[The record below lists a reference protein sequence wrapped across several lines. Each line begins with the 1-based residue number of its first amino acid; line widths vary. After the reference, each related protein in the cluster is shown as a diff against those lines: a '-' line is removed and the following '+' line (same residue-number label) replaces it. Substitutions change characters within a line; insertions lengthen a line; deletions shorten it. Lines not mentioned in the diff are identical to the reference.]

1 MKLKSLLKKFKTS
14 EFWVAIS
21 TSGISAVVKML
32 AGLLINKIISIK
44 IGPRG
49 IAMIG
54 QFLNFSALAT
64 NLANASYGQG
74 VTKYIADPDV
84 DERKVL
90 ATSNI
95 FTTAI
100 SIVIGLVIAMLARQ
114 LSYFLFKTEEYTYIF
129 YIFAAALPFF
139 ALNSLLLSSING
151 FREFKLLAVL
161 KITNS
166 IVALIIAGL
175 LCWYFLLDGA
185 LIALSINTS
194 VVFVLS
200 VYIIVKA
207 KKFSKLFNF
216 NLSDFDK
223 KTLVKLLGFALMTL
237 TSAQLKPL
245 VLLYLRNY
253 IIVNDCETAAG
264 IWEGTKRLSDYYFTV
279 ISTALASYYLPKLSS
294 LKTNYE
300 LKKEL
305 FSGVK
310 IIMPLFVLM
319 AIIIYLFRNFIIVLL
334 FSKEFMQISDLM
346 LPQLIGDF
354 FMILSLMIA
363 YLMLAKAMLT
373 TFMITQLA
381 FAGLRILL
389 STYLFNI
396 MGIEGMIWANA
407 INYFLY
413 CICLILIF
421 KNIIFSQN
429 EDFTHRRI

>member
-1 MKLKSLLKKFKTS
+1 MKLNRKVLKS
-14 EFWVAIS
+14 EFSVAIT
-21 TSGISAVVKML
+21 TSGISAIVKML
-32 AGLLINKIISIK
+32 AGLVINKIISIK
-44 IGPRG
+44 IGPSG

-74 VTKYIADPDV
+74 VTKYIADPEV

-95 FTTAI
+95 FTVAI
-100 SIVIGLVIAMLARQ
+100 SLSIALIIAFLSSQ
-114 LSYFLFKTEEYTYIF
+114 LSSFLFKTNQYAYVF
-129 YIFAAALPFF
+129 YIFAIALPLF
-139 ALNSLLLSSING
+139 ALNSLLISTVNG
-151 FREFKLLAVL
+151 FREFKLLAIL

-166 IVALIIAGL
+166 IAGLLIAGF

-185 LIALSINTS
+185 FIALSINTS
-194 VVFVLS
+194 IVFLIS

-207 KKFSKLFNF
+207 KKFSRLFNF
-216 NLSDFDK
+216 RMSEFDK
-223 KTLVKLLGFALMTL
+223 TILVKLLGFALMTL

-253 IIVNDCETAAG
+253 IIMNAGEIDAG
-264 IWEGTKRLSDYYFTV
+264 IWEGTRSLSNYYIMV
-279 ISTALASYYLPKLSS
+279 ISTALSSYYLPKLSS
-294 LKTNYE
+294 LKSNLQ

-305 FSGVK
+305 LSGIKV
-310 IIMPLFVLM
+310 IMPLFVLM
-319 AIIIYLFRNFIIVLL
+319 AIVMYLMRNFIVVVL
-334 FSKEFMQISDLM
+334 FSSEFMQIGELL

-354 FMILSLMIA
+354 FMVLSLMIA
-363 YLMLAKAMLT
+363 YLMLAKAMLK
-373 TFMITQLA
+373 TFMITQLV
-381 FAGLRILL
+381 FAGLRIVV
-389 STYLFNI
+389 SVYLFDI

-413 CICLILIF
+413 CICLIVIF

-429 EDFTHRRI
+429 ESIINR